1 MRWIFFH
8 AILLQEIVCAG
19 RGGITMGGIH
29 EGHRARMRKKLMESG
44 ERVFADHELLEV
56 LLYYAIPRRDTNEL
70 AHRLLE
76 QFGSLQGVLSAPAQ
90 ELACVKGV
98 GEYAA
103 ALIKLVPILQRRA
116 ARSAKEQILN
126 SVDKCGAYFTA
137 LLSGS
142 RREMLWQV
150 CLDGKGKVLS
160 SRCLAEGDVN
170 MAAVSVR
177 QVVEYALH
185 AGAVG
190 VVLAHNHPSGVALP
204 SREDIGTTRL
214 IRDALRTMNIQLVDH
229 IVVADGD
236 FVSMAASGMLI

>member
-1 MRWIFFH
+1 
-8 AILLQEIVCAG
+8 
-19 RGGITMGGIH
+19 MGSVH
-29 EGHRARMRKKLMESG
+29 QGHRARQRKKLLENG
-44 ERVFADHELLEV
+44 PRAFADHELLEV

-76 QFGSLQGVLSAPAQ
+76 RFGSLQGVFSAPVEELSAV
-90 ELACVKGV
+90 EGM
-98 GEYAA
+98 GENAA
-103 ALIKLVPILQRRA
+103 VLLTLVPQIWQRSLQEGPER
-116 ARSAKEQILN
+116 ILN
-126 SVDKCGAYFTA
+126 SVDKCGAYFVG

-160 SRCLAEGDVN
+160 SRCLSEGDVS

-177 QVVEYALH
+177 QVVEYALR

-204 SREDIGTTRL
+204 SQEDCATTRM

-229 IVVADGD
+229 IIVADRD
-236 FVSMAASGMLI
+236 YVSMAASGLLI

>member
-1 MRWIFFH
+1 
-8 AILLQEIVCAG
+8 
-19 RGGITMGGIH
+19 MGLH
-29 EGHRARMRKKLMESG
+29 DGHRQRCKRRYLAAGAEGMD
-44 ERVFADHELLEV
+44 DHQLLELL
-56 LLYYAIPRRDTNEL
+56 LFFAIPRQDTNET
-70 AHRLLE
+70 AHRLVR
-76 QFGSLQGVLSAPAQ
+76 QFGSMQGVLRASAD
-90 ELACVKGV
+90 ELMTVDGV
-98 GEYAA
+98 GENAA
-103 ALIKLVPILQRRA
+103 VLLRLAGDMALRA
-116 ARSAKEQILN
+116 RCSAMPQTVLN
-126 SVDKCGAYFTA
+126 STERTGVYFME
-137 LLSGS
+137 LLAG
-142 RREMLWQV
+142 EKKELLYQV

-160 SRCLAEGDVN
+160 SRCLAEGDVS

>member
-1 MRWIFFH
+1 MLYFCKKD
-8 AILLQEIVCAG
+8 AAQKGAG
-19 RGGITMGGIH
+19 TMDGIH
-29 EGHRARMRKKLMESG
+29 EGHRARMKKKLLENG
-44 ERVFADHELLEV
+44 ERSLADHELLEV

-70 AHRLLE
+70 AHRLLK
-76 QFGSLQGVLSAPAQ
+76 QFGSLRGVLSAPVQ
-90 ELACVKGV
+90 ELACVRGV
-98 GEYAA
+98 GQQA
-103 ALIKLVPILQRRA
+103 ALLMGMVQMLCRRA
-116 ARSAKEQILN
+116 AQREKEQILN
-126 SVDKCGAYFTA
+126 SVDACGAYFTE
-137 LLSGS
+137 LLGSS

-160 SRCLAEGDVN
+160 SRCLAEGDVS

-177 QVVEYALH
+177 QVVEYALR

-204 SREDIGTTRL
+204 SQEDIATTRL

-236 FVSMAASGMLI
+236 YVSMAASGMLI

>member
-1 MRWIFFH
+1 MLYSCKKD
-8 AILLQEIVCAG
+8 AAQKGAG
-19 RGGITMGGIH
+19 TMDGIH
-29 EGHRARMRKKLMESG
+29 EGHRARMKKKLLENG
-44 ERVFADHELLEV
+44 ERSLADHELLEV

-70 AHRLLE
+70 AHRLLK
-76 QFGSLQGVLSAPAQ
+76 QFGSLRGVLSAPVQ
-90 ELACVKGV
+90 ELACVSGV
-98 GEYAA
+98 GQQA
-103 ALIKLVPILQRRA
+103 ALLMGMVTMLCRRA
-116 ARSAKEQILN
+116 AQREKEQILN
-126 SVDKCGAYFTA
+126 SVDACGAYFTE
-137 LLSGS
+137 LLGSS

-160 SRCLAEGDVN
+160 SRCLAEGDVS

-177 QVVEYALH
+177 QVVEYALR

-204 SREDIGTTRL
+204 SQEDIATTRL

-236 FVSMAASGMLI
+236 YVSMAASGMLI

>member
-1 MRWIFFH
+1 MD
-8 AILLQEIVCAG
+8 
-19 RGGITMGGIH
+19 GIH
-29 EGHRARMRKKLMESG
+29 EGHRARMKKKLLENG
-44 ERVFADHELLEV
+44 ERSLADHELLEV

-76 QFGSLQGVLSAPAQ
+76 QFGSLRGVLSAPVQ
-90 ELACVKGV
+90 ELACVSGV
-98 GEYAA
+98 GQQA
-103 ALIKLVPILQRRA
+103 ALLLGMVPMLCRRA
-116 ARSAKEQILN
+116 AQREKEQILN
-126 SVDKCGAYFTA
+126 SVDACGAYFTE
-137 LLSGS
+137 LLGSS

-160 SRCLAEGDVN
+160 SRCLAEGDVS

-177 QVVEYALH
+177 QVVEYALR
-185 AGAVG
+185 AVG

-204 SREDIGTTRL
+204 SQEDIATTRL

-236 FVSMAASGMLI
+236 YVSMAASGMLI

>member
-1 MRWIFFH
+1 MRR
-8 AILLQEIVCAG
+8 

-29 EGHRARMRKKLMESG
+29 EGHRARMRTKLMESG

-76 QFGSLQGVLSAPAQ
+76 QFGSLQGVLSASAQ

-142 RREMLWQV
+142 R
-150 CLDGKGKVLS
+150 
-160 SRCLAEGDVN
+160 DVS